1 MAIAATWDAMV
12 ASVRNVGRPGIAATA
27 ISAVDA
33 ALWDLK
39 ARLLELPLVLLLG
52 GGRPS
57 VPVYGSG
64 GFASYT
70 LEQLAA
76 AALGLDGGRNPSR
89 EDEGWPGRW
98 RRPRAR
104 SGCARGDRCGAR
116 ALRRRERRRHLEWFH
131 DHVRIERPL
140 FDGFVQPV
148 DGTLAPRLDSPG
160 LGLEL
165 KRSDAE
171 RYAI

>member
-89 EDEGWPGRW
+89 EDEG
-98 RRPRAR
+98 
-104 SGCARGDRCGAR
+104 
-116 ALRRRERRRHLEWFH
+116 
-131 DHVRIERPL
+131 
-140 FDGFVQPV
+140 
-148 DGTLAPRLDSPG
+148 
-160 LGLEL
+160 
-165 KRSDAE
+165 
-171 RYAI
+171 